1 MNKQHTYEVGVVWT
15 GNLGNGSSTYRGY
28 TRDYDIA
35 CKGKPVIKGSA
46 DPGYLGDA
54 ARHNPEDMLL
64 ASLSAC
70 HMLWYLHLCTV
81 NKVVVTA
88 YEDQAEGVMELN
100 PDGSGQFGRV
110 TLRPRVT
117 ITAESDA
124 ETATRL
130 HEKAHAMCFIARSVN
145 FAVDHEPE
153 TVIAQAG

>member
-35 CKGKPVIKGSA
+35 CKGKPVLKGSA

-88 YEDQAEGVMELN
+88 YEDQAEGVMEMN

-117 ITAESDA
+117 ITAERDA
-124 ETATRL
+124 ETAARL
-130 HEKAHAMCFIARSVN
+130 HEKANAMCFIARSVN
-145 FAVDHEPE
+145 FADDNDPE
-153 TVIAQAG
+153 TVIAQTG